1 MGDPARSKDSFTRVV
16 SEFPAA
22 PQARRS
28 ELYLEFIHKRYG
40 ENPQSLPP
48 PGSTPA
54 PTPTP
59 SPANG

>member
-1 MGDPARSKDSFTRVV
+1 MGDALKSKDTFARVV

-40 ENPQSLPP
+40 ENPPAGPADASP
-48 PGSTPA
+48 TANPA
-54 PTPTP
+54 PV
-59 SPANG
+59 PANG